1 MADINTGDNQPILNL
16 DAVYDLVDN
25 HISKGKRALIAILQD
40 IQDEYGFLPEK
51 ALNIVS
57 EKVRIPMAQIYG
69 VATFYSQFRLKPLG
83 KYVISVCDG
92 TACHVRGSSGLIDE
106 IRSHLGINPDETT
119 EDGLF
124 TLKVVACIGAC
135 SLAPA
140 IVINDEETYAKV
152 TPQKLSEIVEDLKK
166 KDN

>member
-1 MADINTGDNQPILNL
+1 MSNLNKDEHEQLLNTKPVNQVI
-16 DAVYDLVDN
+16 DK
-25 HISKGKRALIAILQD
+25 HIHKGKRALIAILQD

-57 EKVRIPMAQIYG
+57 ERVKIPMAQIYG

-92 TACHVRGSSGLIDE
+92 TACHVRGSTDLINE
-106 IRSHLGINPDETT
+106 VRSSLGINPDETT

-124 TLKVVACIGAC
+124 SLKVVACIGAC

-140 IVINDEETYAKV
+140 LVINDEETYAKV
-152 TPQKLSEIVEDLKK
+152 TPHKLSQIIDEYRK

>member
-1 MADINTGDNQPILNL
+1 MADIKSGDNQPIFNFESVN
-16 DAVYDLVDN
+16 DIIDK
-25 HISKGKRALIAILQD
+25 HISKGKRALIAILQG
-40 IQDEYGFLPEK
+40 IQDVYGFLPEK

-92 TACHVRGSSGLIDE
+92 TACHVRGSSSLIDE

-140 IVINDEETYAKV
+140 IVVNDEETYAKV
-152 TPQKLSEIVEDLKK
+152 TPQKLSEIVEEIRKK
-166 KDN
+166 EN